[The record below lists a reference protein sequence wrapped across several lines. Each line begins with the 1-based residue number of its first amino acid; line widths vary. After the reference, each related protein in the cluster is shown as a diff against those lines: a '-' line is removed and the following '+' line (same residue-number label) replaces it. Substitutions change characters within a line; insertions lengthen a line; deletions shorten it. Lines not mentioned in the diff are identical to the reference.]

1 MLHIEGV
8 YSGTNEN
15 VDKSFSNYLLNE
27 IRINRLRHKLSL
39 SRT

>member
-15 VDKSFSNYLLNE
+15 VDKSFYIYLSNE
-27 IRINRLRHKLSL
+27 IRIYRLRHKLSL
-39 SRT
+39 SRS